1 VSVFR
6 RRRREDDPAGTTAAE
21 GAEDG
26 ATGPDD
32 AVDSA
37 DDALDGATGDDR
49 SGAPPVTPSAGRE
62 NGPWDVSEVDDP
74 AAGGRVDLGGMWL
87 PGRPGLEVRVEAD
100 QATSQVV
107 AVTLVL
113 GRSALQL
120 QPFAAPKTEDIWDE
134 VRGEIRAGITKQGGT
149 ADEVDGPLGT
159 ELRTKVP
166 VRAADGS
173 SSVQPARF
181 VGVSGPRWFLRGVMT
196 GQAAVEAGTD
206 AELVEL
212 FREVVVVRGFD
223 PMAPRDPI
231 PLRLPATPVAAD
243 EAAEGGEDGEGEG
256 DKATR
261 ADELNP
267 FERGPE
273 ITEIR

>member
-1 VSVFR
+1 
-6 RRRREDDPAGTTAAE
+6 
-21 GAEDG
+21 
-26 ATGPDD
+26 
-32 AVDSA
+32 
-37 DDALDGATGDDR
+37 
-49 SGAPPVTPSAGRE
+49 
-62 NGPWDVSEVDDP
+62 
-74 AAGGRVDLGGMWL
+74 MWL

-149 ADEVDGPLGT
+149 ADEVEGPLGT

-196 GQAAVEAGTD
+196 GQAAVEEGMS
-206 AELVEL
+206 
-212 FREVVVVRGFD
+212 G
-223 PMAPRDPI
+223 
-231 PLRLPATPVAAD
+231 D
-243 EAAEGGEDGEGEG
+243 EAVQKAEDMGFECDVPELEAFVKKYIDARTVKAVVIERIPDSIVGTAPVSANDWTFSGDGTTKAFAITGAASDSVLDYRVTIDGQPIQSNPYYGGGGGVNSGGGGSVRPGGG
-256 DKATR
+256 DTNNMAQV
-261 ADELNP
+261 
-267 FERGPE
+267 
-273 ITEIR
+273 

>member
-6 RRRREDDPAGTTAAE
+6 RRRRDDETQDDQQQADEQSAEEAAE
-21 GAEDG
+21 LDDDYDDDG
-26 ATGPDD
+26 TSGDSPGTATQG
-32 AVDSA
+32 
-37 DDALDGATGDDR
+37 R
-49 SGAPPVTPSAGRE
+49 SEPAPGRE
-62 NGPWDVSEVDDP
+62 NGPWDVTEVDDP

-87 PGRPGLEVRVEAD
+87 PGRQGLEVRVEAD
-100 QATSQVV
+100 QATAQVV

-113 GRSALQL
+113 GDSALQL

-231 PLRLPATPVAAD
+231 PLRLPAAPVAAD
-243 EAAEGGEDGEGEG
+243 ESAEGGEDEDGG
-256 DKATR
+256 DRATR

>member
-1 VSVFR
+1 MSVFR

-32 AVDSA
+32 AVDDSA
-37 DDALDGATGDDR
+37 GDVSDEDR
-49 SGAPPVTPSAGRE
+49 SGAPKATPSAGRE
-62 NGPWDVSEVDDP
+62 KGPWDVAEVDDP

-149 ADEVDGPLGT
+149 ADEVEGPLGT

-196 GQAAVEAGTD
+196 GQAAVEDGTD

-231 PLRLPATPVAAD
+231 PLRLPAAPVGD
-243 EAAEGGEDGEGEG
+243 EAAAEG
-256 DKATR
+256 DGGDDDEGDGDDRPTR
-261 ADELNP
+261 AGDLNP

-273 ITEIR
+273 ITEIH

>member
-6 RRRREDDPAGTTAAE
+6 RRRRDGSPQEADEVVEAEEGLEEGSDVPATLPPAG
-21 GAEDG
+21 
-26 ATGPDD
+26 P
-32 AVDSA
+32 
-37 DDALDGATGDDR
+37 R
-49 SGAPPVTPSAGRE
+49 TPSGKPVAAGRE
-62 NGPWDVSEVDDP
+62 DGPWDISEVVNP

-87 PGRPGLEVRVEAD
+87 PGRPGLEVRIEAD

-113 GRSALQL
+113 GEGALQV
-120 QPFAAPKTEDIWDE
+120 QPFAAPRTETIWDE
-134 VRGEIRAGITKQGGT
+134 IRDEIRAGITKQGGT
-149 ADEVDGPLGT
+149 ADEVEGPLGT
-159 ELRTKVP
+159 ELRTRVP
-166 VRAADGS
+166 VRAQDGS

-181 VGVSGPRWFLRGVMT
+181 VGVDGPRWFLRGVLT
-196 GQAAVEAGTD
+196 GRAAVEEGAD

-212 FREVVVVRGFD
+212 FRDIVVVRGEG

-231 PLRLPATPVAAD
+231 PLSLPATPGSSKSEKPAD
-243 EAAEGGEDGEGEG
+243 DDQQQARSQEDL
-256 DKATR
+256 K
-261 ADELNP
+261 P